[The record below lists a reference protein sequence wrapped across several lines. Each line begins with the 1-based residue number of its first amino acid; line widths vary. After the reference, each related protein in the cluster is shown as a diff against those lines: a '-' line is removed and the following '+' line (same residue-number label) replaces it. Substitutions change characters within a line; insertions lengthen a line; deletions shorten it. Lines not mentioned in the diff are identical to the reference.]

1 MANPFFNVFERN
13 LFMNPLGKTI
23 NRIIL
28 FLGIAMIA
36 YDLALGIAVRFGQ
49 SLQFLWLLGGFIC
62 ILRWAYW
69 RWADHRNHLP
79 PKGLILPLRALIALC
94 IVVFLIVEG
103 IIAAAGFAP
112 APQNLDY
119 IVVLGARVEGRE
131 PSGVLHNRIEAAV
144 QYLSDNPNTMAVL
157 SGGQGADEEISEA
170 QCMYE
175 KLIAAGIDAD
185 RLVLEEQSTD
195 TRENLIFSRKFIPE
209 GASVGLITNDFHI
222 FRAHALAKKLGW
234 AVAGI
239 PVATSWISIPHYFM
253 REFMG
258 VAYETLRGNLAF

>member
-1 MANPFFNVFERN
+1 MNSLER
-13 LFMNPLGKTI
+13 TI
-23 NRIIL
+23 NRIVLIL
-28 FLGIAMIA
+28 GVAMIA

-49 SLQFLWLLGGFIC
+49 SLQFLWLLGGLIC

-69 RWADHRNHLP
+69 RWADRRKRLP
-79 PKGLILPLRALIALC
+79 PKALIRPLRAVIALC
-94 IVVFLIVEG
+94 IAVFLIVEG
-103 IIAAAGFAP
+103 MIAAAGFAP
-112 APQNLDY
+112 AAQNLDY

-131 PSGVLHNRIEAAV
+131 PSGALRNRIEVAA
-144 QYLSDNPNTMAVL
+144 QYLSENPDAMAVL

-185 RLVLEEQSTD
+185 RLILEDQSTD
-195 TRENLIFSRKFIPE
+195 TRENLIFSRRLIPE
-209 GASVGLITNDFHI
+209 GASVGLVTNNFHI
-222 FRAHALAKKLGW
+222 FRARALAKKLGW
-234 AVAGI
+234 DAAGI
-239 PVATSWISIPHYFM
+239 PVATSRISIPHYFM